1 MKHEKRALLLIG
13 ILFLLIGFAVVMIY
27 GSSATVQFN
36 TRAAVDDPDA
46 YEVQF
51 DSDGGMVEV
60 AEKTMENG
68 VLTIK
73 LHGLERGRCFV
84 DIYGPD
90 DYIATEWLYV
100 HGFHIITT
108 NSFFGHST
116 GGWIIP
122 VLAALYLAI
131 LLGYMILQ
139 YRRGM
144 RESLY
149 QYKNIRHLG
158 WIIIFSAM
166 LLGMLPGIAS
176 NSSMDETVRSIM
188 AVASY
193 LSIFAFPVAFVVS
206 ILVAISNI
214 RLIRKEGRSWRNLL
228 GLFLSLLIL
237 LGTILPVA
245 LEEYL
250 QRSTLVDVH
259 NENGAALY
267 VEMLVTNVVLVTV
280 AYLESILLSTII
292 LSLKAARRVP
302 SFDKDAIL
310 ILGCQIKK
318 DGTVTPLLKGRADR
332 ALEFA
337 KMQQEAIDRAPIF
350 VPSGGQGSDEV
361 ISEAASIKNYLVE
374 TGVAE
379 DQILPEDQSENTFE
393 NLRNSA
399 KLIRSRFGET
409 AKIAF
414 STTNYH
420 VFRAGI
426 LAEQQG
432 IHAEGIG
439 SRTRSYFWI
448 NAFVREF
455 IATVYAERK
464 KHILVIAL
472 MILLT
477 IAMVLLVYLSNNL

>member
-13 ILFLLIGFAVVMIY
+13 ILFLLIGFLVVAFF

-36 TRAAVDDPDA
+36 TRATVDDPDA

-60 AEKTMENG
+60 TEKTMENG
-68 VLTIK
+68 VLTLR
-73 LHGLERGRCFV
+73 LHGLEKGRCFV
-84 DIYGPD
+84 DVYGPD

-108 NSFFGHST
+108 NSFFGHSA

-158 WIIIFSAM
+158 WIIFFSAI

-176 NSSMDETVRSIM
+176 NNSIDGTVSSIM
-188 AVASY
+188 TVTSY
-193 LSIFAFPVAFVVS
+193 LSVFAFPVAFVVS
-206 ILVAISNI
+206 ILVSISNI

-245 LEEYL
+245 LDEYL
-250 QRSTLVDVH
+250 QRSTIVDVH
-259 NENGAALY
+259 NQNGAALY
-267 VEMLVTNVVLVTV
+267 IEMLVTNVVLVTV

-302 SFDKDAIL
+302 NFDKDAIL

-318 DGTVTPLLKGRADR
+318 DGTVTPLLRGRADR

-337 KMQQEAIDRAPIF
+337 KMQQEAIGRAPIF
-350 VPSGGQGSDEV
+350 VPSGGQGPDEV
-361 ISEAASIKNYLVE
+361 IAEAESIRNYLAE

-379 DQILPEDQSENTFE
+379 DQILVEDQSENTFE

-399 KLIRSRFGET
+399 KLIRSRFGEE

-439 SRTRSYFWI
+439 SKTRSYFWI

-464 KHILVIAL
+464 KHVLVIAL

-477 IAMVLLVYLSNNL
+477 VAMVFLVYLSNNL

>member
-60 AEKTMENG
+60 TEKTMENG
-68 VLTIK
+68 VMTLK

-122 VLAALYLAI
+122 ILVALYLAI

-259 NENGAALY
+259 NENDAALY

-439 SRTRSYFWI
+439 SKTRSYFWI

-464 KHILVIAL
+464 KHILVIAM

-477 IAMVLLVYLSNNL
+477 IAMVLIVYLSNNL

>member
-60 AEKTMENG
+60 AEKTMKNG
-68 VLTIK
+68 VLTLK

-100 HGFHIITT
+100 HSLNLITV

-267 VEMLVTNVVLVTV
+267 IEMLVTNVVLVTV

-292 LSLKAARRVP
+292 LTLKAARRVP
-302 SFDKDAIL
+302 EFDKDAIL

-337 KMQQEAIDRAPIF
+337 KMQQEAIGRAPIF
-350 VPSGGQGSDEV
+350 VPSGGQGADEV
-361 ISEAASIKNYLVE
+361 ISEAESIKNYLIE
-374 TGVAE
+374 SGIPE

-399 KLIRSRFGET
+399 KLIRSRFGEA

-439 SRTRSYFWI
+439 SKTRSYFWI

-477 IAMVLLVYLSNNL
+477 IAMVILVYLSNNL

>member
-1 MKHEKRALLLIG
+1 MAA
-13 ILFLLIGFAVVMIY
+13 FF

-60 AEKTMENG
+60 TEKAMEGG
-68 VLTIK
+68 VLTLK
-73 LHGLERGRCFV
+73 LHGLEKGRCFV
-84 DIYGPD
+84 DVYGPD

-100 HGFHIITT
+100 HGLHIITT

-122 VLAALYLAI
+122 ILAALYLAI

-158 WIIIFSAM
+158 WIIFFSAM
-166 LLGMLPGIAS
+166 LLGILPGIAS
-176 NSSMDETVRSIM
+176 NNSIDETVSSIM
-188 AVASY
+188 TVTSY
-193 LSIFAFPVAFVVS
+193 LSVFAFPVSFVVS
-206 ILVAISNI
+206 ILVSISNI

-250 QRSTLVDVH
+250 QRSTIVDVH
-259 NENGAALY
+259 NQNGAALY
-267 VEMLVTNVVLVTV
+267 IEMLVTQIMLVTV

-292 LSLKAARRVP
+292 LTLKAARRVP
-302 SFDKDAIL
+302 EFDKDAIL

-337 KMQQEAIDRAPIF
+337 KMQQDAAGSAPVF
-350 VPSGGQGSDEV
+350 VPSGGQGADEV
-361 ISEAASIKNYLVE
+361 ISEAESIKNYLVE
-374 TGVAE
+374 TGVPE
-379 DQILPEDQSENTFE
+379 NQILAEDQSENTFE

-399 KLIRSRFGET
+399 KLIRSRFGEG

-455 IATVYAERK
+455 VATVYAERK
-464 KHILVIAL
+464 KHFFVIVL

-477 IAMVLLVYLSNNL
+477 IASVVLVYLSNNL